1 MRRTSTSAVLLTLLT
16 IGTSGCGF
24 IFVNGPPENHQKM
37 EYFNCTESEVGPIL
51 DGIWA
56 GLNAAGATTAAI
68 NPDEYENSGAI
79 ITSGLIWTGVS
90 GAASIVGQ
98 NKVNDCRNAKRAL
111 AERQGGNVRP
121 DTTNGQ

>member
-1 MRRTSTSAVLLTLLT
+1 MRRTFTSAVILALLA

-24 IFVNGPPENHQKM
+24 IFVNGPPENHQQM
-37 EYFNCTESEVGPIL
+37 EYFNCTESEVGPTL

-68 NPDEYENSGAI
+68 NPDEYRNHETIIASGV
-79 ITSGLIWTGVS
+79 TWTLVS

-98 NKVNDCRNAKRAL
+98 NKVNDCRDAKRAL
-111 AERQGGNVRP
+111 AERQGGDVRP
-121 DTTNGQ
+121 DTASRR